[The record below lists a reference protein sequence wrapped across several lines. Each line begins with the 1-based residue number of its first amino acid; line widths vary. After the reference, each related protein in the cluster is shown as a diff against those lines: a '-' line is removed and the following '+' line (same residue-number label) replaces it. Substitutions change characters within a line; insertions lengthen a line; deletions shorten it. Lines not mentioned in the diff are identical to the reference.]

1 MSKQEIYICTGRWCH
16 ELGAKRLFKQVK
28 KFFKQDSNTS
38 VEQCRCLG
46 YCEQGINAMKNGR
59 IYHELT
65 DENVIEKLTA
75 STGKERTGL
84 KIDLSDDFLG
94 DI

>member
-1 MSKQEIYICTGRWCH
+1 MSKQEIYICSGRWCH

-28 KFFKQDSNTS
+28 KYFRREKDVT

-65 DENVIEKLTA
+65 EDTVIDRLQGSGTTRGGA
-75 STGKERTGL
+75 QIHIG
-84 KIDLSDDFLG
+84 DDFLG